1 MGRIEQPRGN
11 KGSLKWIQ
19 QIINE
24 APRFLNDPINSFLGN
39 DNTKQ
44 IEWLSPLEDDDYAEY
59 RDQAFLDHLGINLI
73 HTKLSDFWPTKG
85 PQWDALGKI
94 GDEAFFL
101 IEAKAHVTELKSS
114 LAATSPTSISLI
126 NRSLAKTKSY
136 LNLKTDL
143 NLTKGFYQYSN
154 RLAHLYL
161 LRVLN
166 KTPSYLVFVYFIN
179 DHTYIP
185 TSKNEWSGAL
195 QLFHSLLGTGKHK
208 LQKYIV
214 DIFIDVDNLK

>member
-94 GDEAFFL
+94 GDEALFL

-114 LAATSPTSISLI
+114 SAATSPASISLI

-154 RLAHLYL
+154 RLAHMYL

-166 KTPSYLVFVYFIN
+166 KIPSYLVFVYFIN

-195 QLFHSLLGTGKHK
+195 QPPHQLSAYCSSLVSFDSL
-208 LQKYIV
+208 
-214 DIFIDVDNLK
+214 